1 MLTAVKEGCLVDAES
16 VMNEKSPRITKPL
29 NNQQRKLKTNG
40 TKPLTLKKVKDKWNK
55 PLTLKKVKDKLPS
68 IVALT
73 SITSDERIETSPRE
87 HLLAINC

>member
-1 MLTAVKEGCLVDAES
+1 MKEGCLVDAES

-40 TKPLTLKKVKDKWNK
+40 TKPLTLKKVKDKW
-55 PLTLKKVKDKLPS
+55 KVKDKLPS
-68 IVALT
+68 TVALT
-73 SITSDERIETSPRE
+73 STTSDERIETSPGE